1 MQVFSNQ
8 KGLRLFLQTASWV
21 LKTKFCSNHT
31 SNAGLFN
38 KIFLQQNFG
47 VIVFLS
53 DHLTFSFI
61 KKRVKPEGTKF
72 LSSSVR
78 EALLVSKNA
87 IHQKCR
93 DVKSGCEGRYL

>member
-21 LKTKFCSNHT
+21 LKTKFCSNHI

-47 VIVFLS
+47 VIVFVS
-53 DHLTFSFI
+53 DHLTFRYQ
-61 KKRVKPEGTKF
+61 KRVEPEGIKF